1 LFFLSDDGDL
11 WEEKCKMKLATF
23 NVCWLGNE
31 RFAKMTNL
39 KEREMDDWV
48 SIARVV
54 AKLDADVI
62 VFQEIVNL
70 EELRNVLILANGFT
84 GRKYQMRDQQ
94 NQVLGT
100 GKSKEQKVV
109 IAYDEQQYELVAAS
123 PIFGGEGRIPF
134 GVRVRSVTDVA
145 QILVV
150 GVHFKSGQP
159 YFDDKTSADKRMHQC
174 QHLADWIAGKKAEL
188 NPVFPQPAP
197 DERVAILGDFNA
209 IFELEPDQP
218 QEWKLVVDSLDPLR
232 QEHMKEWW
240 WEKPLADP
248 VGGDRTT
255 AYLDHLLIDF
265 VMLSPALK
273 TRITQKPTIYAYDQD
288 LSITSQS
295 VNGVEYRVSD
305 HRPVHVELD
314 VLIHLPQPK
323 EGEHHA

>member
-1 LFFLSDDGDL
+1 
-11 WEEKCKMKLATF
+11 MKLATF

-39 KEREMDDWV
+39 KERDQDDWV

-62 VFQEIVNL
+62 VFQEIVSL
-70 EELRNVLILANGFT
+70 EELQKVLILANGLT

-94 NQVLGT
+94 NQMLGT
-100 GKSKEQKVV
+100 GRTLEQKVV
-109 IAYDEQQYELVAAS
+109 IAFDERKYELLAAS

-134 GVRVRSVTDVA
+134 GVRVRSVTDGA

-159 YFDDKTSADKRMHQC
+159 YFDDKTSAEKRTGQC
-174 QHLADWIAGKKAEL
+174 QHLAAWIAGKKVDS
-188 NPVFPQPAP
+188 NPVLPQPLP

-209 IFELEPDQP
+209 ISALEPDQP
-218 QEWKLVVDSLDPLR
+218 PEWKIVVDSLDPLR
-232 QEHMKEWW
+232 EEHLKEWW
-240 WEKPLADP
+240 WERALADP
-248 VGGDRTT
+248 AGGDRTT

-265 VMLSPALK
+265 VMLSPSLK
-273 TRITQKPTIYAYDQD
+273 TRITQRPTIYAYDQD
-288 LSITSQS
+288 PSIISKS

-314 VLIHLPQPK
+314 V
-323 EGEHHA
+323 

>member
-1 LFFLSDDGDL
+1 
-11 WEEKCKMKLATF
+11 MKLATF

-39 KEREMDDWV
+39 KERDKDDWL
-48 SIARVV
+48 SIARVI
-54 AKLDADVI
+54 AKLDAGVI

-70 EELRNVLILANGFT
+70 EELQNVLIRANAIT
-84 GRKYQMRDQQ
+84 TRKYQIYDKH
-94 NQVLGT
+94 NQMLGT

-109 IAYDEQQYELVAAS
+109 IAFDEQQYHLVAAS

-134 GVRVRSVTDVA
+134 GVRVRDLLDEGE
-145 QILVV
+145 ILVI

-159 YFDDKTSADKRMHQC
+159 YFDDKTSAEKRMHQC
-174 QHLADWIAGKKAEL
+174 QHLADWIAGKKVEA

-209 IFELEPDQP
+209 ISELEPDQS
-218 QEWKLVVDSLDPLR
+218 QEWKVVVDSLDPLR
-232 QEHMKEWW
+232 EEHLKGWW
-240 WEKPLADP
+240 WERPLADP

-255 AYLDHLLIDF
+255 AYLDHLLIDH

-273 TRITQKPTIYAYDQD
+273 TRIIQRPTIYAYDQD
-288 LSITSQS
+288 PAITSKS
-295 VNGVEYRVSD
+295 ANGVEYRVSD

-314 VLIHLPQPK
+314 ISPS
-323 EGEHHA
+323 

>member
-1 LFFLSDDGDL
+1 
-11 WEEKCKMKLATF
+11 MKLATF

-39 KEREMDDWV
+39 KERDMDDWV

-54 AKLDADVI
+54 AKLDADII
-62 VFQEIVNL
+62 VFEEIVNL
-70 EELRNVLILANGFT
+70 EELQNVLILANAT
-84 GRKYQMRDQQ
+84 TSRRYQIYDKHKQM
-94 NQVLGT
+94 LGT
-100 GKSKEQKVV
+100 GKTKEQKVV
-109 IAYDEQQYELVAAS
+109 IAFDERQYELVAAS

-134 GVRVRSVTDVA
+134 GVRVRSIFDGA

-159 YFDDKTSADKRMHQC
+159 YFDDKTSADKRLHQC

-197 DERVAILGDFNA
+197 DEWVAILGDFNA
-209 IFELEPDQP
+209 ISELESNHP

-232 QEHMKEWW
+232 EEHMKDWW
-240 WEKPLADP
+240 WERPSADP
-248 VGGDRTT
+248 AGGDRTT

-265 VMLSPALK
+265 VMLSPSLK
-273 TRITQKPTIYAYDQD
+273 TRITQRPTIYAYDQD
-288 LSITSQS
+288 LSIISKS

-314 VLIHLPQPK
+314 V
-323 EGEHHA
+323 